1 MIHYE
6 MNDVNTLKTIS
17 GKELVVL
24 KELRDIFV
32 QTMLERIGNFSFEV
46 SDSRITGF
54 TISSLDLSSIPQQ
67 VFSFSNFVSL

>member
-32 QTMLERIGNFSFEV
+32 QTMPERIGNFSFEV